1 MAVDA
6 PARPRSG
13 ERLDGLV
20 LVAVMV
26 AIMWAVEVVDLV
38 AGDLD
43 SAGIRPR
50 DPDGLPGIAAA
61 PFLHA
66 GFGHLIGNTIPFV
79 ALGGAIA
86 LGGLAR
92 IAAVTAI
99 VAVVG
104 GLGTWVTGP
113 ANTVH
118 IGASG
123 LVFGYAAYLVT
134 RAAYSRSGPHLLGAV
149 AVVAVY
155 GTTLAFG
162 LVPHPGVS
170 WQGHLFGAVGGVVA
184 AWAVHGRGVRAVS
197 PDRLRRPAL

>member
-1 MAVDA
+1 MAVH
-6 PARPRSG
+6 PASPRSG

-20 LVAVMV
+20 LVGVMV

-66 GFGHLIGNTIPFV
+66 GFGHLIGNTVPFV
-79 ALGGAIA
+79 VLGGAIA

-92 IAAVTAI
+92 IAAVTA
-99 VAVVG
+99 VVGLVG

-123 LVFGYAAYLVT
+123 LVFGYAAYLVA
-134 RAAYSRSGPHLLGAV
+134 RAAYSRSGLHLLGAV

-155 GTTLAFG
+155 GTTLALG
-162 LVPHPGVS
+162 VVPHPGVS
-170 WQGHLFGAVGGVVA
+170 WQGHVFGAVGGVVA
-184 AWAVHGRGVRAVS
+184 AWAVHGRGARAVS
-197 PDRLRRPAL
+197 PDPPRRSAL